1 MRWSSEEMKTY
12 EGWMAQPSMSYRGVM
27 KYGVTKMLD
36 NSGRVLELTCMGN
49 LEGKQFNCQQ

>member
-12 EGWMAQPSMSYRGVM
+12 EEQMAQTSTSYRGVM
-27 KYGVTKMLD
+27 RYGVAKMLD

-49 LEGKQFNCQQ
+49 LEEK